1 MGHGTENFPMKTKAK
16 KTPEKGRV
24 SAVGPG
30 RLVRRLWTYGHRP
43 FMMGGSVNYVLACDV
58 ECTGPHKLG
67 KGYEGY
73 LATAPNGKTFVGE
86 ATTGAIVG
94 DTLENVRADIESAK
108 PAVMRKQ
115 VKNAADEV
123 KRAREQM
130 SFEVKDA
137 AFFWSALRC
146 A

>member
-1 MGHGTENFPMKTKAK
+1 MKTKAK

-24 SAVGPG
+24 SAVGSG

-43 FMMGGSVNYVLACDV
+43 FVMGGSVDYVLACDV

-94 DTLENVRADIESAK
+94 DTLESVRADIAVAK
-108 PAVMRKQ
+108 PAVMREQ
-115 VKNAADEV
+115 VKHAAEEV
-123 KRAREQM
+123 KQARKQM
-130 SFEVKDA
+130 SFEVNGT

>member
-1 MGHGTENFPMKTKAK
+1 
-16 KTPEKGRV
+16 
-24 SAVGPG
+24 
-30 RLVRRLWTYGHRP
+30 
-43 FMMGGSVNYVLACDV
+43 MGGSVNYVLACDL

-94 DTLENVRADIESAK
+94 DTLESVRADIKAAK
-108 PAVMRKQ
+108 PAVMREQ
-115 VKNAADEV
+115 VKNAADEM

-130 SFEVKDA
+130 SLEVKDT